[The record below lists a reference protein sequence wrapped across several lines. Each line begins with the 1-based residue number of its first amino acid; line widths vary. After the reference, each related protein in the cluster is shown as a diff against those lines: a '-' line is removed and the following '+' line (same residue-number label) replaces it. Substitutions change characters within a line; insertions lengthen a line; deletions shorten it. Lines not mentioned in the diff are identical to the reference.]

1 MDPCMYIFLNA
12 GAGMSTGKA
21 AAQAAHA
28 AVEAYRLSCPPAPD
42 RPESQGY
49 FVQSTIVNRWYQGGH
64 YKKIVLRAD
73 DELHL
78 HTIERYLE
86 DRGFRTALIVDE
98 GMTEVRPHTA
108 TALGVEVVDKDDGH
122 TAATF
127 STFDLFRD
135 LHAPP
140 PPGVPKPKPD
150 PDGSWLRAWYG
161 GKHDPASAEGIW
173 SRFVNWLG
181 REPRA

>member
-1 MDPCMYIFLNA
+1 MYIFLNA

-42 RPESQGY
+42 RPEQMGY
-49 FVQSTIVNRWYQGGH
+49 FVQSGIVNRWYQGGH

-73 DELHL
+73 DEQHL
-78 HTIERYLE
+78 HTIQRYLE
-86 DRGFRTALIVDE
+86 DRGFKTKLIVDE

-108 TALGVEVVDKDDGH
+108 TALGVEVVNKDDGH

-135 LHAPP
+135 PQGAEESAEHAPLS
-140 PPGVPKPKPD
+140 D
-150 PDGSWLRAWYG
+150 AEARIAIQDADAWSLPYY
-161 GKHDPASAEGIW
+161 
-173 SRFVNWLG
+173 LG
-181 REPRA
+181 RPR